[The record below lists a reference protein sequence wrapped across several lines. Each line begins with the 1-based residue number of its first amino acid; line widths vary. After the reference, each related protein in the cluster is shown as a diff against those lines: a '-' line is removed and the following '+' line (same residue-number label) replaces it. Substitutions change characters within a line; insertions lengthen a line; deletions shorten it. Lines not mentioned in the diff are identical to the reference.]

1 MIYIKT
7 TCLVIQKAIGVDLLA
22 LINFKTKLNL
32 PSRLLP
38 HISATPIFG
47 DIQQYSP
54 DYIWVIIYHRPS
66 NVYIYYK
73 TTSQNL
79 IRDLWGT
86 NVRAKR
92 QKGWPW
98 SFNTVLF
105 QGLVFFLTVSNCHL
119 WISKFNTCLEAWQRI
134 VRAKIKRDKIL
145 VGYRLQLF

>member
-32 PSRLLP
+32 LQRQTTVSYAPSRLLP

-66 NVYIYYK
+66 NVYIYTIK
-73 TTSQNL
+73 LHHKNL
-79 IRDLWGT
+79 IRDLWEQTFVPRGKK
-86 NVRAKR
+86 VDPGHLIPYCS
-92 QKGWPW
+92 KGWC
-98 SFNTVLF
+98 
-105 QGLVFFLTVSNCHL
+105 FFLTVSNCHL
-119 WISKFNTCLEAWQRI
+119 
-134 VRAKIKRDKIL
+134 
-145 VGYRLQLF
+145 